1 LRAALF
7 FAAEVIVGV
16 TEISMA
22 DGMSTGGI
30 EESRGEKEERVK
42 KLSFFLGM
50 LMMVSLVPRAQAQQQ
65 FDVAFGLG
73 TITTADPPDLNSATL
88 RGGAFPAFSGDFLF
102 KHNLGIQGE
111 VAWRA
116 SRAIFQGFQPYRPI
130 LYDFNGIYAPSFGKR
145 FGAEV
150 MGGIGALST
159 RVYQQFQT
167 CNSSFSCTNY
177 TSSNHLAGHVGGGL
191 KFYVTHSFF
200 VRPEAHYYFIRN
212 NDEFGVGRAARYG
225 LSIGYTMRNEVQ

>member
-1 LRAALF
+1 VKGDGVNKLVVYFAVVLF
-7 FAAEVIVGV
+7 LFAAQGV
-16 TEISMA
+16 W
-22 DGMSTGGI
+22 
-30 EESRGEKEERVK
+30 
-42 KLSFFLGM
+42 
-50 LMMVSLVPRAQAQQQ
+50 AQQQ

-73 TITTADPPDLNSATL
+73 TVGTEDPPDFNSATL

-116 SRAIFQGFQPYRPI
+116 SRNIFQGFQPYRPI
-130 LYDFNGIYAPSFGKR
+130 LYDFNGIYAPSFGNR

-159 RVYQQFQT
+159 RVYQQFTT
-167 CNSSFSCTNY
+167 CSFTSCTNY

-212 NDEFGVGRAARYG
+212 NDEYGVGRAARYG
-225 LSIGYTMRNEVQ
+225 VSIGYTMRNEVQ